1 MGDVAKPAPKVEEEP
16 KVKVVDNEKRY
27 GQLLKRAIELLNKNN
42 PELGN

>member
-1 MGDVAKPAPKVEEEP
+1 MGDAAKPAPKVEEEL

-42 PELGN
+42 PELGK